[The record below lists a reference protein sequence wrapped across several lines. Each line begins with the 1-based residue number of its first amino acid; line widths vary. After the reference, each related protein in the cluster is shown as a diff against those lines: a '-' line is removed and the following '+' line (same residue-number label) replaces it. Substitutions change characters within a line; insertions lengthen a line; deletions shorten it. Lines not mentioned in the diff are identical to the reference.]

1 MKKMGSKFLYNIF
14 KDNFHGKN
22 ENIFQRDFC
31 FRFKLQVMH
40 KQTWSDGFW
49 EMRILLYMPFY

>member
-1 MKKMGSKFLYNIF
+1 MGSKFLYNIF